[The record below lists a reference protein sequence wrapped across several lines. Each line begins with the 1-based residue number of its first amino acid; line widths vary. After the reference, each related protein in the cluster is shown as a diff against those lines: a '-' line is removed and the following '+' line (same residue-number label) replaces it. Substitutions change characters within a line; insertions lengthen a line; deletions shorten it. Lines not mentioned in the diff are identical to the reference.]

1 MLSSFL
7 RLVSVTQR
15 FFKGAAVV
23 LTQEQQENL
32 FSSFDFKLRT
42 EIDLYENSLRVK
54 VLDLLIVS
62 ILRYG
67 CSTSVPVTSFI
78 PAARVEVRISGKE

>member
-7 RLVSVTQR
+7 RPVFVTQR

-32 FSSFDFKLRT
+32 FSSFDLILCT
-42 EIDLYENSLRVK
+42 EVDLYENSLRVK

-62 ILRYG
+62 ILKYG
-67 CSTSVPVTSFI
+67 CSTSVSVTSLI
-78 PAARVEVRISGKE
+78 LVARVKVRISG